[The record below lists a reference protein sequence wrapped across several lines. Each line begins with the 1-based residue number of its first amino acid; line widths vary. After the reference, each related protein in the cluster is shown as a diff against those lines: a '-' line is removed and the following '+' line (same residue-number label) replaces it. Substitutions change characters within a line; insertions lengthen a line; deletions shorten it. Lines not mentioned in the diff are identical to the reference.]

1 MQDMHK
7 AKKGGKWLDYVLFS
21 MDMHNVWASQLYEA
35 IKEVCPDHMVTV
47 GQDEALGAQRPSPF
61 FYEDAAD
68 YTTVH
73 SWWLNDHL
81 LWDGVFAKTANKPNL
96 VQETGI
102 MYVETPDGRAKRS
115 EEELRSIL
123 ERKYAYA
130 FAAGGAGAIQ
140 WIWNTNF
147 YMDNANESHIGALRA
162 DGTEKPEADVSYDFG
177 RFMEGI
183 RDLFVEREAEEI
195 AVVFPYSNDFS
206 NRKLAFDATT
216 KAARVL
222 GYRLNAPFRGVGEY
236 RLDDLR
242 IRPAKLIIVPS
253 PHNFDDEAFANL
265 VAIAADTGATL
276 LWTGPIGLD
285 PYWRQAKRLPELLGE
300 LRHENIRR
308 EERLWLN
315 ETAGSGLDA
324 VSPVELSF
332 GARRIAETLKET
344 TLREDGPADG
354 DRLVEAAIGAGT
366 LLWSPIPVELNERSE
381 SVERLYRHAMEKA
394 GVSEDLIWLESG
406 ELPGVYG
413 RKLRFGGGTLFTF
426 VSECGFDAGIT
437 VKDPASGTVY
447 AFELPRERSVLF
459 AADGNGEL
467 LATYRPNEVK
477 IMTER

>member
-1 MQDMHK
+1 
-7 AKKGGKWLDYVLFS
+7 
-21 MDMHNVWASQLYEA
+21 
-35 IKEVCPDHMVTV
+35 MVTV

-61 FYEDAAD
+61 FYEDVAD

-115 EEELRSIL
+115 EDELRSIL

-130 FAAGGAGAIQ
+130 FAAGGAGAVQ

-162 DGTEKPEADVSYDFG
+162 DGTEKPEADVSYGFG
-177 RFMEGI
+177 RFMEEI
-183 RDLFVEREAEEI
+183 RDLFGEREAEQI

-242 IRPAKLIIVPS
+242 DRPAKLIIVPS
-253 PHNFDDEAFANL
+253 PHNFDGEAFEEL

-285 PYWRQAKRLPELLGE
+285 AYWRSEPRLTESLGE
-300 LRHENIRR
+300 LRQENVRR

-315 ETAGSGLDA
+315 ESADSVRAGETALE
-324 VSPVELSF
+324 VSF

-344 TLREDGPADG
+344 ALNAGDAASG
-354 DRLVEAAIGAGT
+354 DRIVEAALGQGK
-366 LLWSPIPVELNERSE
+366 LLWCPIPLELNESSE
-381 SVERLYRHAMEKA
+381 SVERLYRYAMESA
-394 GVSEDLIWLESG
+394 GVSEDMIWQEG
-406 ELPGVYG
+406 GDLPGVYG
-413 RKLRFGGGTLFTF
+413 RRLRFGEGSLFVF
-426 VSECGFDAGIT
+426 VSECGFDAKAR
-437 VKDPASGTVY
+437 VKDSKSGTVY
-447 AFELPRERSVLF
+447 AFKLPKERSVLF
-459 AADGNGEL
+459 AADASGRVT
-467 LATYRPNEVK
+467 AVYRPDEV
-477 IMTER
+477 EVLAEGPGSGE